1 MFIVYRS
8 SRNTIITENSYG
20 SQRQPLD
27 PKAAQQ
33 LPVYATPFSR
43 HQTDYETPVSIK
55 TPLDYETPVSVRD
68 KHSSPDNQHYYSTA
82 DPQHYYSTADVGNNG
97 TCCEEYSEPVHPPNT
112 AGIFNPTYMN
122 KSAVMSNAEEEH

>member
-8 SRNTIITENSYG
+8 SRNAITTENNYG

-27 PKAAQQ
+27 HETAQQ

-43 HQTDYETPVSIK
+43 HQADYETPVSIK
-55 TPLDYETPVSVRD
+55 TPLDYQTPVSVRD
-68 KHSSPDNQHYYSTA
+68 KHSSLDT
-82 DPQHYYSTADVGNNG
+82 QHYYSTADVGNTG
-97 TCCEEYSEPVHPPNT
+97 TGCEEYSEPVQPPNT

-122 KSAVMSNAEEEH
+122 KSVVMSNAEEEH